1 MSLYSVAYA
10 TCFGGNVADAK
21 SSNSTAHVVVLGNEK
36 GGTGKSTVAMHM
48 AIAFANA
55 GGRVGVLDLDPRQR
69 TVSRYIENRAE
80 TVRKTGIQLPLPSVY
95 ELSGGSIENL
105 AEVALRAISQEDLLI
120 IDTPG
125 FATELSRA
133 GHVFAD
139 TLITPMNDSF
149 IDLDV
154 LGRVEPETFKVLHP
168 SHYAE
173 LVWETRKERASQ
185 NRNPLRWFVL
195 RNRLSHLDARN
206 KRAMEQAILSLSE
219 RIGFIPVAGL
229 GERVIYRELFLSGL
243 TLMDMRTP
251 GVGIGMSVSHVAARH
266 ELRTL
271 FEAIGFTNIIPQ
283 T

>member
-1 MSLYSVAYA
+1 MSE
-10 TCFGGNVADAK
+10 T
-21 SSNSTAHVVVLGNEK
+21 SNLTDLSDLEFSKPRAHVVVLGNEK

-48 AIAFANA
+48 AVAFANA
-55 GGRVGVLDLDPRQR
+55 GGRVGIIDLDPRQR
-69 TVSRYIENRAE
+69 TVSRYVENRTAFM
-80 TVRKTGIQLPLPSVY
+80 KDNGIVLPLPTVY
-95 ELSGGSIENL
+95 ELLDDSIESL
-105 AEVALRAISQEDLLI
+105 AEVALKAMREQDLLV

-139 TLITPMNDSF
+139 TLITPLNDSF

-154 LGRVEPETFKVLHP
+154 LGRVEPETYKVVRP

-173 LVWETRKERASQ
+173 LVWGTRKERAMQ
-185 NRNPLRWFVL
+185 NRSPLRWFVL

-206 KRAMEQAILSLSE
+206 KRAMEKAIDSLAD
-219 RIGFIPVAGL
+219 RIGFSTVTGL

-243 TLMDMRTP
+243 TLLDLRHP
-251 GVGIGMSVSHVAARH
+251 GVNVNMSVSHVAARQ

-271 FEAIGFTNIIPQ
+271 FEAVGFTNILPE
-283 T
+283 TSA